1 MKAHKGSITV
11 MLLLVLC
18 AIIMAVTL
26 VVEVARIKIAEG
38 QAKRAVDTAIF
49 SALSSYDQ
57 DTKDEYGLFYRYGTE
72 GLDAEIKD
80 AVEKTLLVDDGSK
93 AWRPYEYQIQAMN
106 VRILF
111 PLNDKESIKHQILEY
126 MKYRGPTALVGD
138 VAKKMSNFFSMK
150 STAQVMKADLKVDKK
165 VKKLADKIN
174 ELNEIMVVVKG
185 YNDSKLGYSNTYAKQ
200 MAEAALAIEHLKDSL
215 VDIDYS
221 EDPPNAEDIANND
234 RIHEQIADKREEI
247 DRIGTAVLA
256 ELNPVLEANQKA
268 LRLCKEM
275 AGLSKEIDAA
285 IQESEGV
292 LEKEKQADP
301 DVGQSL
307 KDKYADYKKYT
318 NASYLRTMEENL
330 QKNIDLLQPKV
341 DGAKEIMNGGPG
353 YPRSPIYETLGYV
366 SDFETPA
373 AFPGGGNL
381 PDGPKVDFNAALLG
395 KLIGKVKGYVNGM
408 KDSVVIEDNGPI
420 LTIPGNPSNSSVDN
434 PTCNA
439 GGDYEGANDTLS
451 STYDSLGADVD
462 TTSAFEALA
471 QGTLAV
477 AGDTY
482 NTLLINEYVL
492 GTFNNRERKDNVDY
506 PIHKK
511 RSMKETEV
519 EYVLV
524 GSDDPKIN
532 AAVSQLEIIGW
543 RTVFNAVSF
552 SFYCPQVKTLIDSS
566 SVAMNAATGV
576 PYPIWKGV
584 ITGLLSFVESF
595 LDTRNML
602 IGEEVPMFKFKVT
615 DITFVKDFE
624 DLASELSSVGGG
636 QTDEQ
641 PLDKKESPK
650 AVKTKAERKNLMVG
664 YKDHLRAML
673 FYRSTWDQGNTTLS
687 RIQNLVFTNIKE
699 TRGEYDPTKHFNFI
713 EVDAQFTIKSFFPN
727 LSGIKAQVDGIP
739 VRHTI
744 TVECGRGY

>member
-80 AVEKTLLVDDGSK
+80 AVEKTLLVDDGST

-174 ELNEIMVVVKG
+174 ELNEIMAVVKG
-185 YNDSKLGYSNTYAKQ
+185 YNDSKLENSNRKSFK
-200 MAEAALAIEHLKDSL
+200 MAELALNLKNLKDNLANYESTDL
-215 VDIDYS
+215 PS
-221 EDPPNAEDIANND
+221 ENDLNNIESMED
-234 RIHEQIADKREEI
+234 QIEGVVSEI
-247 DRIGTAVLA
+247 NSFGTELLA
-256 ELNPVLEANQKA
+256 ELSPVLEANQKA

-275 AGLSKEIDAA
+275 TSLSKEIDAA
-285 IQESEGV
+285 IQESESV

-307 KDKYADYKKYT
+307 KDKYSDYKKYT
-318 NASYLRTMEENL
+318 EASYLRAIEENL

-341 DGAKEIMNGGPG
+341 DGANAMMNGGQG
-353 YPRSPIYETLGYV
+353 YPRADVHNTLGYV

-381 PDGPKVDFNAALLG
+381 PDGPKVDFDAAFLG
-395 KLIGKVKGYVNGM
+395 KLIGKVKGYVNGIR
-408 KDSVVIEDNGPI
+408 DSVVIGDNGPI

-492 GTFNNRERKDNVDY
+492 DTFNNRERKDNVDY
-506 PIHKK
+506 PIHDK
-511 RSMKETEV
+511 RSLQETEV
-519 EYVLV
+519 EYILV

-552 SFYCPQVKTLIDSS
+552 SFYCPQMKTLIDSS

-584 ITGLLSFVESF
+584 ISGLLSFLESF
-595 LDTRNML
+595 LDTRDML
-602 IGEEVPMFKFKVT
+602 IGKEVPMFKFKVT
-615 DITFVKDFE
+615 DITFVKDFN
-624 DLASELSSVGGG
+624 DLASGLSSAGVG
-636 QTDEQ
+636 QTDKQ
-641 PLDKKESPK
+641 PIDKKESPK
-650 AVKTKAERKNLMVG
+650 AVKTKADRMNLMVG

-687 RIQNLVFTNIKE
+687 RIQNLVFTNIKK

-713 EVDAQFTIKSFFPN
+713 EVDAQFSIKSFFPN
-727 LSGIKAQVDGIP
+727 LSGIQAQVDGIP